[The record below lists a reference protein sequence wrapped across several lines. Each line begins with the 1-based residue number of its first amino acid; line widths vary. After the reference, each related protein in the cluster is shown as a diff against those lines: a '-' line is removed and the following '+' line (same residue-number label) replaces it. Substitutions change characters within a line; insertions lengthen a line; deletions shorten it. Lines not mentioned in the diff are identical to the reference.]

1 MALGIFTTPHAGGER
16 VNSAPA
22 EAGGDFGNL
31 SLHGGTHLRHLTR
44 EHIME
49 TSIGITTSSQASR
62 HDRTDE
68 KTGRGSAIRPFRRAA
83 GRGTRA
89 RRGWVKGSAA
99 IAALGL
105 VGVVSLTACGTTNPN
120 PGPPHTAAPA
130 TSAPKPSTPSIQPAT
145 PAPTDST
152 GLSDAGSNAVS
163 NAVSSAEFAQQ
174 VADYVVSEPLEAED
188 GTTATDAS
196 CDPAT
201 VSDPSDPS
209 LPASVSCDITYSDGS
224 VWQQTLVITFDS
236 SGNMSDIT
244 DNDSIELS

>member
-1 MALGIFTTPHAGGER
+1 
-16 VNSAPA
+16 
-22 EAGGDFGNL
+22 
-31 SLHGGTHLRHLTR
+31 
-44 EHIME
+44 ME
-49 TSIGITTSSQASR
+49 TSTGITAGSQDIR
-62 HDRTDE
+62 HAGTDE
-68 KTGRGSAIRPFRRAA
+68 NADRENTSRRFRRTAD
-83 GRGTRA
+83 GGSRTRH
-89 RRGWVKGSAA
+89 GWATKVAA

-105 VGVVSLTACGTTNPN
+105 AGALSVTACSPN
-120 PGPPHTAAPA
+120 PAPSPVPPHTTAPA
-130 TSAPKPSTPSIQPAT
+130 TSSPKPSTSTTQSAAQMNVPGPSINE
-145 PAPTDST
+145 
-152 GLSDAGSNAVS
+152 G
-163 NAVSSAEFAQQ
+163 EFAQQ

-244 DNDSIELS
+244 DNDSIELSPATSE